1 MNRIWLLVAV
11 IVLAGCTTKGII
23 EHQIHTGVF
32 TFSKS
37 LNPAYD
43 FDVKLEKTRDINWD
57 VGNKEDRL
65 MIIKQMLG
73 SACTHPAIANEQF
86 VSRGKSVFGIENGSY
101 LIEVTCK

>member
-1 MNRIWLLVAV
+1 MNRIWLLIAAL
-11 IVLAGCTTKGII
+11 VLAGCTTKGII

-32 TFSKS
+32 NFSRS
-37 LNPAYD
+37 TNPSYD

-73 SACTHPAIANEQF
+73 NACENPIIVNEQF
-86 VSRGKSVFGIENGSY
+86 VSRGKSIFGIENGSY
-101 LIEVTCK
+101 LIEVSCK